1 MATGQAIERMI
12 DFGVAGL
19 FAIACAFPAFMLL
32 PDWGRGAAALAA
44 GIGALAFIAALRVL
58 ARHGRRVPPHVT
70 FDLAPLPNFPRI
82 EPLDLSLDERLEE
95 PCASGSG
102 LQEDAPLELDVAL
115 PELGPGARVVQ
126 LFGAPAQ
133 ATAGELALRIDRHL
147 ARREPTPAGPPDSA
161 GDLFDAL
168 HQLRQSLR

>member
-1 MATGQAIERMI
+1 MAAGQAIERLI

-44 GIGALAFIAALRVL
+44 GLGALAFIAALQVL
-58 ARHGRRVPPHVT
+58 ARHGRRSAPPVT
-70 FDLAPLPNFPRI
+70 FDLAPLPDFPRV
-82 EPLDLSLDERLEE
+82 EPLDLQLDERLEE
-95 PCASGSG
+95 PG
-102 LQEDAPLELDVAL
+102 LAGAAPRESEPLELDVAL

-126 LFGAPAQ
+126 LFGTPPQ

-147 ARREPTPAGPPDSA
+147 ARREPAPADAPDSTS
-161 GDLFDAL
+161 DLFDAL